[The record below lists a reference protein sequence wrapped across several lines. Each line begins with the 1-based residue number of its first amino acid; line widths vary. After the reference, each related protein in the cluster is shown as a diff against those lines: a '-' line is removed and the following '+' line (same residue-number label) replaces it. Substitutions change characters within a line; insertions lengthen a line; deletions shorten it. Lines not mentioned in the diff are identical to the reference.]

1 MSSMRRKRPGRQVLE
16 ILSTSAAQ
24 TELIGDAIGKLLAI
38 PGVVL
43 LRGALGAGKTTLT
56 RGLARGLGLKDLT
69 DVSSPSYTLINIYQ
83 GRVPIY
89 HLDLYRLEGERDL
102 YSTGFD
108 DFLSVEGV
116 SIVEWG
122 ERLSFPIETAVEVD
136 IDYAGENE
144 RRLRLSY
151 PGGKSELDKKG
162 KKVLEEMGA
171 IESGQP
177 GKQMRI
183 ASNPCR

>member
-1 MSSMRRKRPGRQVLE
+1 MSGVRKKGPIRLVTEVL
-16 ILSTSAAQ
+16 SKSAEQ
-24 TELIGDAIGKLLAI
+24 TELIGGAIGRLLAS

-56 RGLARGLGLKDLT
+56 RGLAGGLGLEDLS
-69 DVSSPSYTLINIYQ
+69 DVRSPSYTLVNVYQ

-108 DFLSVEGV
+108 DFLNVEGV

-122 ERLSFPIETAVEVD
+122 ERLLFPIETAVTVD

-144 RRLRLSY
+144 RFLHISY
-151 PGGKSELDKKG
+151 PGGKRELSKEFKDA
-162 KKVLEEMGA
+162 LEEIGV
-171 IESGQP
+171 
-177 GKQMRI
+177 K
-183 ASNPCR
+183 

>member
-1 MSSMRRKRPGRQVLE
+1 MSGVRKKSPVRLATEVL
-16 ILSTSAAQ
+16 SKSAEQ
-24 TELIGDAIGKLLAI
+24 TELIGDAIGRLLAS

-56 RGLARGLGLKDLT
+56 RGLARGLGLEDLS
-69 DVSSPSYTLINIYQ
+69 DVRSPSYTLVNIYR

-89 HLDLYRLEGERDL
+89 HVDLYRLEGERDL

-108 DFLSVEGV
+108 DFLNVEGV

-122 ERLSFPIETAVEVD
+122 ERLPFPIETAVAVD

-144 RRLRLSY
+144 RLLHLSF
-151 PGGKSELDKKG
+151 PGGKSGLG
-162 KKVLEEMGA
+162 KEFKQALEEMCA
-171 IESGQP
+171 
-177 GKQMRI
+177 KR
-183 ASNPCR
+183 